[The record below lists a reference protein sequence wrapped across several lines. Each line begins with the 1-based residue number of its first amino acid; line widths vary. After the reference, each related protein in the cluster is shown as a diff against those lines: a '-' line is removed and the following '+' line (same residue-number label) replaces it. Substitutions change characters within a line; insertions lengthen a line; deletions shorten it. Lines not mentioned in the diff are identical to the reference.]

1 MDKKAVLK
9 SYWGFDAFRP
19 LQEDIIDSVLAKKD
33 TLALLPTGG
42 GKSLC
47 YQLPALMNPGFTLVV
62 SPLIALME
70 DQVSALKELGV
81 KAMYF
86 ESDPKG
92 LSLSKQLDNALYG
105 NYKVVFVSPERLGN
119 PSFLQQIKSAPISLI
134 AIDEAHCISEWGHDF
149 RPSYRKIN
157 VLREIF
163 PQVPLLALTASATVE
178 VKKDIE
184 VLLKLKSPSSFTAS
198 FERVNLAYKV
208 WNTED
213 KFTSVLQLVKYHKGS
228 SIIYCYTRK
237 QTELLAEFLNQNQH
251 KASYFHAGLLSS
263 QKKARLKAWQEGVIT
278 HMVATTAFGM
288 GIDKADVRTV
298 IHTSI
303 ADSIENYYQE
313 SGRAGRDGKAA
324 NSFLLYHK
332 GDLLELENKILGQ
345 IPLEE
350 ELKQVYKDLCNFF
363 QIAYGEGQDQTHS
376 LDVGEFCKRYQHT
389 EKKLHQCLIQL
400 EKTGVLNWY
409 ASKTKELRVK
419 SKSSPERAQSFTES
433 GTTSAKVM
441 EYLMRQYPHFFI
453 EAVRVKQQAI
463 CAALRLSKDRL
474 DSALYQLQQ
483 ENLIEYTDT
492 ATNLYI
498 AFQVPREDQYTLR
511 PAKDLL
517 KKLKNQKVV
526 KLNAIISFVKEEKKC
541 RRNMILDD
549 FGETKV
555 SNCQQCSSASCK
567 TDWDACADFESKV
580 IELLKKQPHS
590 IQELKQKLYFEPKA
604 LEALFAVLM
613 ERQQIIKN
621 PQHKFYWIDE

>member
-19 LQEDIIDSVLAKKD
+19 FQEDIIDSVLAKKD

-47 YQLPALMNPGFTLVV
+47 YQLPALMNPGFALVV

-70 DQVSALKELGV
+70 DQVSTLKELGV

-134 AIDEAHCISEWGHDF
+134 AVDEAHCISEWGHDF

-157 VLREIF
+157 VLREVF
-163 PQVPLLALTASATVE
+163 PQAPILALTASATIE

-184 VLLKLKSPSSFTAS
+184 IHLGLKSPSNFTAS
-198 FERVNLAYKV
+198 YERVNLAYKV

-213 KFTSVLQLVKYHKGS
+213 KFTTVLQLVNYYNGS

-251 KASYFHAGLLSS
+251 KASYFHADLLTS
-263 QKKARLKAWQEGVIT
+263 QKKARLKAWQDGVIT

-303 ADSIENYYQE
+303 PNSIENYYQE
-313 SGRAGRDGKAA
+313 SGRAGRDGAA
-324 NSFLLYHK
+324 SNSFLLYHQ
-332 GDLLELENKILGQ
+332 GDLLELGQKILDQ
-345 IPLEE
+345 IPKEE

-363 QIAYGEGQDQTHS
+363 QISYGEVQDQTYS
-376 LDVGEFCKRYQHT
+376 LDVGEYCKRYQHT

-409 ASKTKELRVK
+409 ASKTKELRIK
-419 SKSSPERAQSFTES
+419 SKSSPERAQNFTES
-433 GTTSAKVM
+433 GTTSARII
-441 EYLMRQYPHFFI
+441 EYFMRQYPHFFI
-453 EAVRVKQQAI
+453 EVVRVKQQTV
-463 CAALRLSKDRL
+463 CNGLRLSKDRL
-474 DSALYQLQQ
+474 QSALYQLQQ

-492 ATNLYI
+492 ATNLYLT
-498 AFQVPREDQYTLR
+498 FQVPREDQYTLR

-517 KKLKNQKVV
+517 KKLKKQKVA
-526 KLNAIISFVKEEKKC
+526 KLDAILSFVKEEKKC
-541 RRNMILDD
+541 RRNFILDY
-549 FGETKV
+549 FGETKR
-555 SNCQQCSSASCK
+555 SNCHQCSSASCK
-567 TDWDACADFESKV
+567 IDLDACLDFESKV

-613 ERQQIIKN
+613 EKQQIIKN
-621 PQHKFYWIDE
+621 PQHKFFWIDE